1 MVHTIPC
8 KKSQVFS
15 TANALARLTP
25 ACGPQPEIMH
35 IVCSVVL
42 RPGQHLSG
50 PVFRPGQV
58 LSGPQNQP
66 GQLLSGPQSGPD
78 STLIGDTL
86 DIAPFLLVPE

>member
-42 RPGQHLSG
+42 RPGQ
-50 PVFRPGQV
+50 
-58 LSGPQNQP
+58 
-66 GQLLSGPQSGPD
+66 LLSGPQSGPD

>member
-42 RPGQHLSG
+42 RPGQ
-50 PVFRPGQV
+50 V